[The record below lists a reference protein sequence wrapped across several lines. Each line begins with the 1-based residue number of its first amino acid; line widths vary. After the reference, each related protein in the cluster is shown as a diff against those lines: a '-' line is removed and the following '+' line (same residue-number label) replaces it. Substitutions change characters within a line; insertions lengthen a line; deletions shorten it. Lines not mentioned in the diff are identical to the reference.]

1 MVVTDSDIADFHRSM
16 SEYEYSDVKTAIKKF
31 QEVEMDPNDLADAVR
46 EFHEDTGIPIKDVDV
61 CNVAFDHIL
70 QMARIK
76 IDKVLYF
83 DIRNDIKDSEGFYTA
98 GNFMRTSFDCSQEAT
113 DQLEEK
119 LKDAVTEQIEEL
131 LDDIFVKV
139 FLEDVEI
146 NIEEIRKTGSEK
158 QEVVN

>member
-1 MVVTDSDIADFHRSM
+1 MVVTDSEIADFHRSM
-16 SEYEYSDVKTAIKKF
+16 SEYGYSDVKTAIKKF
-31 QEVEMDPNDLADAVR
+31 QEVEMSPNDLADAVR

-61 CNVAFDHIL
+61 CYVAFDHIL
-70 QMARIK
+70 RMARSK
-76 IDKVLYF
+76 IDEVLDF
-83 DIRNDIKDSEGFYTA
+83 DICNDIKDSEGFYTA
-98 GNFMRTSFDCSQEAT
+98 GNFMCTSFDYPQEAT

-119 LKDAVTEQIEEL
+119 LKDAETEEIEEL